1 MNRNN
6 RMLKTTLIY
15 FIGNFGSKLLS
26 FLLLP
31 LYTYWLKPEQ
41 FGEIDLIINIV
52 PLIGPIFTLQT
63 SETIFR
69 FLFECNTV
77 EEKKYNITNA
87 FFIYIC
93 GMICFFILYI
103 PYCILTNFKYSILF
117 GIYFMMLYLSLFI
130 QQLMR
135 GFQKNILYSS
145 SGIISA
151 LIHGVT
157 NIILIKIIAEKSLL
171 VAPILS
177 AITISILGILKIK
190 LFSFLDFKLIDL
202 QIIKKQL
209 KYSLPLVPNQICWW
223 FNGAV
228 GKYIINFFIGT
239 SANGVLAVATKF
251 PALISTITLI
261 YFLAWAEN
269 SIYEFKSKD
278 RDEYFSKNLN
288 GLIEFLLFSIGGVLI
303 VIKIYFHYTI
313 NGKYLEAFY
322 IIPILLVAVLFNSI
336 ATFLGSIYTASQNT
350 KGAFYTTI
358 YAGISNIVLS
368 FVMVPK
374 FRIYGYALA
383 NLFSFIIFSFVRF
396 KSIKKMCNIQ
406 IKFPC
411 ILSITSFCISYGSYL
426 YLDVLESFG
435 VLFIIGILFLYN
447 YKELLR
453 KIFIKFL

>member
-77 EEKKYNITNA
+77 EEKKSNMTNA

-103 PYCILTNFKYSILF
+103 PYCILTNFKYSMLF
-117 GIYFMMLYLSLFI
+117 GIYFMILYLSLFI

-135 GFQKNILYSS
+135 GFQKNILYSL
-145 SGIISA
+145 SGIIST

-157 NIILIKIIAEKSLL
+157 NIILIKIMAEKSLL

-239 SANGVLAVATKF
+239 SANGILAVATKF
-251 PALISTITLI
+251 PNLISTITQI
-261 YFLAWAEN
+261 YFLAWVEN
-269 SIYEFKSKD
+269 SIYEYKSKD

-288 GLIEFLLFSIGGVLI
+288 GLIEFLLFSISGILI
-303 VIKIYFHYTI
+303 VIKIYFHYAI
-313 NGKYLEAFY
+313 NGKYLESFKL
-322 IIPILLVAVLFNSI
+322 IPILLVAMLFNSI

-374 FRIYGYALA
+374 FGIYGYALA

-396 KSIKKMCNIQ
+396 KSIKKMCDIQ

-411 ILSITSFCISYGSYL
+411 TLSITSFCISYGSYL

-435 VLFIIGILFLYN
+435 ILFVIGILFLYN

>member
-103 PYCILTNFKYSILF
+103 PYCILTNFKYSMLF

-190 LFSFLDFKLIDL
+190 LFLFLDFKLIDL

-269 SIYEFKSKD
+269 SINPFKFFEKYS
-278 RDEYFSKNLN
+278 SLSLLLN
-288 GLIEFLLFSIGGVLI
+288 S
-303 VIKIYFHYTI
+303 
-313 NGKYLEAFY
+313 
-322 IIPILLVAVLFNSI
+322 
-336 ATFLGSIYTASQNT
+336 
-350 KGAFYTTI
+350 
-358 YAGISNIVLS
+358 
-368 FVMVPK
+368 
-374 FRIYGYALA
+374 
-383 NLFSFIIFSFVRF
+383 
-396 KSIKKMCNIQ
+396 
-406 IKFPC
+406 
-411 ILSITSFCISYGSYL
+411 
-426 YLDVLESFG
+426 
-435 VLFIIGILFLYN
+435 
-447 YKELLR
+447 
-453 KIFIKFL
+453 